1 MRYELSTLRRK
12 ARMEKKA
19 MMAEKQLQQQQ
30 LMLQNPSG
38 NLVLSERSASAS
50 SAAPALR
57 AVPAAAS
64 LVQLVHIVMPPHA
77 NHMNTMFGGI
87 LMEWAEEAS
96 RLSVHRLIHATTH
109 GAPPQNLKS
118 LVKKFEHLGAG
129 ASAASPAAKRW
140 FHLST
145 VCANHRKFCFC
156 LLSHDAP
163 RSYVDGISFLAPA
176 QVQCSCR
183 SKSRFFDCLRLC
195 SPRSPAGRR
204 PRANDGASVQVGAT
218 TQPDPSHTH
227 PSRLPHASSQI
238 LWRFCGGRSPCRI
251 ERRDGPQAD
260 DKRWLL
266 LCRGH
271 R

>member
-30 LMLQNPSG
+30 LLLQNPSG
-38 NLVLSERSASAS
+38 NVVVSERSASAS
-50 SAAPALR
+50 SAAPALT
-57 AVPAAAS
+57 AIPAAAS

-96 RLSVHRLIHATTH
+96 RLSVHRLMHAMTH
-109 GAPPQNLKS
+109 GAPAQNLKS

-145 VCANHRKFCFC
+145 VCAKHRKFRICS
-156 LLSHDAP
+156 LSHDTP
-163 RSYVDGISFLAPA
+163 RSHVDGISFLTPLAAMWTAYPSLRPLRFSPHGDQNRDSSIVCVFADRVHPQVGDRVQMTA
-176 QVQCSCR
+176 QVCR
-183 SKSRFFDCLRLC
+183 CH
-195 SPRSPAGRR
+195 
-204 PRANDGASVQVGAT
+204 NVT
-218 TQPDPSHTH
+218 
-227 PSRLPHASSQI
+227 
-238 LWRFCGGRSPCRI
+238 
-251 ERRDGPQAD
+251 
-260 DKRWLL
+260 
-266 LCRGH
+266 
-271 R
+271 